1 MNKYSIETVIGEG
14 TYGIVYKA
22 REISSQKLVAIKKFK
37 SLDSEHF
44 SGDKKH
50 EHRYDNPSVFVVE
63 QLSKREVQVCA
74 MLNHPNIVSY
84 RHCFRKDGHLHLVF
98 DYVGDSL
105 AKLLRQN
112 PNGLK
117 AELAQHLIYQ
127 LCQALHCCHSNQII
141 HRADVKP
148 ENILLD
154 QNYNVRLCDFGVA
167 RTVQLEGDVMTD
179 YVATRWYR
187 PPEQELRLDRYSFD
201 ADIWSVGCILV
212 ELMTGKPLFP
222 GKTQIDQLTLI
233 QECLGPL
240 PSHYCT
246 KLPKGLIPI
255 NGTSSF
261 DKVLMKLEL
270 PEGTIDFLHRTVNYD
285 PCRRMT
291 ASESL
296 EHPFLR
302 KSNEAYKL
310 EKAKVRATDKGK
322 SKCNTDDGI
331 EEDICYED
339 GPTRDSDS
347 TLEMLGAKKHS
358 SGKRSH
364 HEMPESFNIS
374 SGINECFEDIQE
386 IIEAE
391 SPSTM
396 KKQLQSEKRGIFTN
410 RTGYDGYEDD
420 FEDYL

>member
-1 MNKYSIETVIGEG
+1 MFG
-14 TYGIVYKA
+14 
-22 REISSQKLVAIKKFK
+22 AITQP
-37 SLDSEHF
+37 LLH
-44 SGDKKH
+44 
-50 EHRYDNPSVFVVE
+50 
-63 QLSKREVQVCA
+63 QTSKRIDTDKW
-74 MLNHPNIVSY
+74 NIE
-84 RHCFRKDGHLHLVF
+84 FRQSSDETGIARRDDRFPTRK
-98 DYVGDSL
+98 S
-105 AKLLRQN
+105 
-112 PNGLK
+112 
-117 AELAQHLIYQ
+117 
-127 LCQALHCCHSNQII
+127 
-141 HRADVKP
+141 
-148 ENILLD
+148 ILSQFPSD
-154 QNYNVRLCDFGVA
+154 
-167 RTVQLEGDVMTD
+167 T
-179 YVATRWYR
+179 
-187 PPEQELRLDRYSFD
+187 
-201 ADIWSVGCILV
+201 ILFV
-212 ELMTGKPLFP
+212 
-222 GKTQIDQLTLI
+222 
-233 QECLGPL
+233 L
-240 PSHYCT
+240 PQ
-246 KLPKGLIPI
+246 
-255 NGTSSF
+255 
-261 DKVLMKLEL
+261 
-270 PEGTIDFLHRTVNYD
+270 RTVNYD